1 MSNTASSTALPLG
14 SLAVPA
20 GSQSQNLL
28 LDSSIRDWVVLPLL
42 LIMIM
47 AGLLRHYLS
56 VLLKPSGTKKIP
68 LVEHRVK
75 NALARASRLRSGGMG
90 FISKEKWEGRRLYWT
105 GTGIPG
111 NEFEKGYLKE
121 ELDWIVEE
129 EEEQRIEKESKKD
142 DVAEGAD
149 DDMPNPMAMMDG
161 MKGQFLFMIQNMVMM
176 QGIGYFFQGY
186 VLVKVPIPLTM
197 GFKMMFQRGLDLTT
211 LETSYVSSVSWYFL
225 VMFGLR
231 AFFRLVIEAGA
242 SGTSQQ
248 ESHESLMIQAD
259 YGITMATPSGP
270 GAKKF
275 EAEKAIKAEIE
286 NLELTK
292 YKGTIDDVEKR
303 LLGTKS
309 GYGKMINKSASSAG
323 GEPGYDIFGVSP
335 SPSSS
340 RRSATTKK
348 RQ

>member
-1 MSNTASSTALPLG
+1 MATSTVPLG
-14 SLAVPA
+14 SLAVPV

-42 LIMIM
+42 LIMVM

-105 GTGIPG
+105 GTGIVG
-111 NEFEKGYLKE
+111 NEFEKGYLQE
-121 ELDWIVEE
+121 ELDWIDEE
-129 EEEQRIEKESKKD
+129 EEEQRMLKEAKTEDVD
-142 DVAEGAD
+142 DG
-149 DDMPNPMAMMDG
+149 MPNPMAMMDG
-161 MKGQFLFMIQNMVMM
+161 MKGQFLFMAQNMVMM

-197 GFKMMFQRGLDLTT
+197 GFKMMFQRGLDLST

-231 AFFRLVIEAGA
+231 AFFRLVIEAGG

-248 ESHESLMIQAD
+248 EMQEALMIQAD
-259 YGITMATPSGP
+259 NGSTANTPSGP
-270 GAKKF
+270 GTNKF
-275 EAEKAIKAEIE
+275 DAGKAIKAEVE

-292 YKGTIDDVEKR
+292 YKGTLDDAEKR
-303 LLGTKS
+303 LLGAKS
-309 GYGKMINKSASSAG
+309 YKKASTTGTGTSA
-323 GEPGYDIFGVSP
+323 EPGFDIFGAGST
-335 SPSSS
+335 PSSS
-340 RRSATTKK
+340 KRITEKK
-348 RQ
+348 RK